1 MEDVG
6 KEREL
11 REGLECLLKRE
22 ELMWAQKVRSEWIL
36 KGDRNTRYFQAVVK
50 QRRARSRIHCIKNA
64 KVVLIEDP
72 KGIERIFVDHFK
84 STYESA
90 NTYTVE
96 NIMEQLHNLAILQ
109 LSAQQC
115 CILNK
120 PVTIKEI
127 ENTVFQL
134 GPFKVA

>member
-1 MEDVG
+1 
-6 KEREL
+6 
-11 REGLECLLKRE
+11 
-22 ELMWAQKVRSEWIL
+22 MWAQKVRSEWIL

-72 KGIERIFVDHFK
+72 KCIERIFVDQFQ
-84 STYESA
+84 YESA
-90 NTYTVE
+90 NTNTVE